1 MKLVAGFLLCTGLSF
16 VLSASSIH
24 LSNRHAGAL
33 KLNVIM
39 ERILLCLFIILG
51 ALVILSVF

>member
-1 MKLVAGFLLCTGLSF
+1 MVAGFLLCTGLSF
-16 VLSASSIH
+16 VLAASSIH

-39 ERILLCLFIILG
+39 ERILLCLYIILG